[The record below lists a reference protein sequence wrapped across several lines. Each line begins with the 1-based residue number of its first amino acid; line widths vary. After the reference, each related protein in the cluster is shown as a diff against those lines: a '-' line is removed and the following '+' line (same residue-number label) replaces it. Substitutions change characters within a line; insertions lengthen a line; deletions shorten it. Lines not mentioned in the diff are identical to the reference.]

1 MEAGVS
7 PGEAVSW
14 HRSAMGNFNPS
25 DVPPRPCW
33 HCVHFLAL
41 ATQGSVA
48 VCGRGAAW
56 YGPAVV
62 ATPQRGCAHHV
73 REVGVDDEPQW
84 VPKPLD
90 PATTAALIARLRD
103 RAAAAQAQGARPVSA
118 KASRHRADT
127 DTPSDTARPAG
138 VPNQA

>member
-1 MEAGVS
+1 
-7 PGEAVSW
+7 
-14 HRSAMGNFNPS
+14 MGNFNPS

-48 VCGRGAAW
+48 VCGRGVPRH
-56 YGPAVV
+56 GPAVV

-84 VPKPLD
+84 TPKPLG
-90 PATTAALIARLRD
+90 PTATAALIARLRA
-103 RAAAAQAQGARPVSA
+103 RAPETQAQGARPVRA
-118 KASRHRADT
+118 KASRHSA
-127 DTPSDTARPAG
+127 DTPSDTAMPLG